1 MSLGTTRASG
11 ADLTRRA
18 VTATPI
24 EPAWAAGASAGI
36 AGLLVFLVL
45 HHIWIVPIWFIL
57 PIGAVVAIGG
67 GLAVAWA
74 YEEMASQLPRRPW
87 TAPAIVGV
95 IAVILLPS
103 IVLAELRSP
112 MFDISTPGGA
122 VLLMSPSRAAV
133 IFVAELL
140 ATATIMGAVLG
151 RLIGRGRRA
160 MWVCAVAGFVF
171 ALGPG
176 HNIPFGGGTP
186 AVGLE
191 IAIMTV
197 VVVVSAVVLVE
208 GRAWSR
214 WRDRRLTAR
223 TMESDAGRTRET

>member
-1 MSLGTTRASG
+1 MTLGTTRASG
-11 ADLTRRA
+11 TGLTTCA
-18 VTATPI
+18 VTATPA

-57 PIGAVVAIGG
+57 PIGAAVALGG
-67 GLAVAWA
+67 GLALAWA
-74 YEEMASQLPRRPW
+74 YEEMRPRLPRRPW
-87 TAPAIVGV
+87 TALVIVGV
-95 IAVILLPS
+95 IALILLPAFILS
-103 IVLAELRSP
+103 EVRSP

-122 VLLMSPSRAAV
+122 VLLMSPGRAAV

-151 RLIGRGRRA
+151 RLIGRSRRA
-160 MWVCAVAGFVF
+160 MWACAVAGFVF

-208 GRAWSR
+208 GRVWSH
-214 WRDRRLTAR
+214 WLDRRLAVR
-223 TMESDAGRTRET
+223 TMESDAARTREA